1 MSSTL
6 LLQAAEEAER
16 QLPMSPW
23 FYGIIAFV
31 VFLVLLGITLS
42 WRGISHRH

>member
-1 MSSTL
+1 MKSSL

-16 QLPMSPW
+16 QLPMPSW
-23 FYGIIAFV
+23 AFGVIAFI